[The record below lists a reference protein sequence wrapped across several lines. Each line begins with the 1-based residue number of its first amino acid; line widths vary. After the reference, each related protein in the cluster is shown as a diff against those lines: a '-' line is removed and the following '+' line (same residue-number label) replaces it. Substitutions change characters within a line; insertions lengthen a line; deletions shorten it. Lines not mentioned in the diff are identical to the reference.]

1 MTRREYT
8 DRVLS
13 GLRRLTGPERE
24 AVRAELDAHMED
36 HICGLLDLGY
46 DEALAEERTMQRMG
60 DPAEVSRELNKQYP
74 LRWLILKW
82 AAMAL
87 TAVLVLMLLTQ
98 VEWGVVKENLM
109 TRFWPS
115 QWYTYE
121 KVYEFLDGDDTDIRV
136 EIGTTTVRVCA
147 ARVTEI
153 QPGTNWAELFP
164 EERYLAV
171 VVTRPYRTSLL
182 ELGRSP
188 ENRFLTV
195 SGQQDNWT
203 AAGYRAWY
211 YLLPVGLGETAV
223 MASYQEHGYD
233 VSFSIPLN
241 WGALP

>member
-8 DRVLS
+8 DRVLA

-36 HICGLLDLGY
+36 HIADLLDLGY
-46 DEALAEERTMQRMG
+46 DEELAEERTMQRMG

-87 TAVLVLMLLTQ
+87 TAALALMLLTQ

-115 QWYTYE
+115 QWYTFE
-121 KVYEFLDGDDTDIRV
+121 NTYEFLDGDGTDIRV
-136 EIGTTTVRVCA
+136 GIGTTTVRVCA

-153 QPGTNWAELFP
+153 QPETNWAELFP
-164 EERYLAV
+164 EDRYLAV
-171 VVTRPYRTSLL
+171 VVLRPYRTSFL

-188 ENRFLTV
+188 EDRFLTF
-195 SGQQDNWT
+195 SCQQDNWT
-203 AAGYRAWY
+203 AAGNQSWY
-211 YLLPVGLGETAV
+211 YLLPVRPEETSV
-223 MASYQEHGYD
+223 TASYQEHGYN
-233 VSFSIPLN
+233 VSFSIPLD
-241 WGALP
+241 WGDLP

>member
-1 MTRREYT
+1 MPGLSTPCCAAVWALPWRDMTRREYT
-8 DRVLS
+8 DQVLS

-24 AVRAELDAHMED
+24 AVRAELDAQMED
-36 HICGLLDLGY
+36 HIADLLDLGY
-46 DEALAEERTMQRMG
+46 DEELAEERTMQRMG
-60 DPAEVSRELNKQYP
+60 DPEEVSRELNKQYP

-87 TAVLVLMLLTQ
+87 TAALALMLLTQ
-98 VEWGVVKENLM
+98 VEWGVVKENLV

-121 KVYEFLDGDDTDIRV
+121 EAYAFLDGDDTDIRM
-136 EIGTTTVRVCA
+136 EICTTTVRVCA
-147 ARVTEI
+147 ARVTKI

-164 EERYLAV
+164 EERYLAGV
-171 VVTRPYRTSLL
+171 IVRPYRTSFL

-203 AAGYRAWY
+203 AAGYQ
-211 YLLPVGLGETAV
+211 T
-223 MASYQEHGYD
+223 
-233 VSFSIPLN
+233 
-241 WGALP
+241 